1 MHLSAPDCPRLLLSA
16 TGGLLQAEA
25 ILSLEWSALRPDAVV
40 LLERPDELVK
50 EFALGRCAIEF
61 ALASTRRSAPALHAS
76 AQYGVFSPQVR
87 RLHNGADVPPRVCAA
102 A

>member
-1 MHLSAPDCPRLLLSA
+1 VHLSAPDCPRLLLSA

-25 ILSLEWSALRPDAVV
+25 ILSPEWSALRPDAVV

-50 EFALGRCAIEF
+50 EFALGRCAM
-61 ALASTRRSAPALHAS
+61 RRSAPALHAS

>member
-1 MHLSAPDCPRLLLSA
+1 VHLSAPDCPRLLLSA

-25 ILSLEWSALRPDAVV
+25 ILSPEWSALRPDAVV

-50 EFALGRCAIEF
+50 EFALGRCAER
-61 ALASTRRSAPALHAS
+61 AVHSAPALHAS

-87 RLHNGADVPPRVCAA
+87 RLDNGADVPPRVCAA